1 MAKDYYDI
9 LGISKTASADAI
21 KKAYRKLAVKYHP
34 DKNPGDKAAEE
45 KFKEVSR
52 AYEVLSDEKK
62 RKQYD
67 QFGPDVFER
76 TGGQG
81 YGPGTGG
88 FSGGQGGF
96 SSGGFNFSGFSD
108 PRDIFSQVFGG
119 GGGGFSFDDLLGGMR
134 NGRSSRRRTSGGAR
148 KGEDLNCRVEI
159 DLEDAVLGADK
170 KIRIAKDETCPSCG
184 GSGAEPGSTRKSCP
198 SCGGSGFIVSGQGFF
213 QSQEACPACHGTGS
227 VILRPCKRCDGKGT
241 VRVDKELQIHIP
253 PGVDEGSKLRVSGQG
268 APGSGG
274 GPAGNLYV
282 IIALRPHDVF
292 ERKGQ
297 DLICELPIPLESAI
311 QGGVVDVPTISG
323 RTRMKIAPGTQNGTL
338 LRLRG
343 KGIPALKGGA
353 RGDQIVRIFVEL
365 PSGLTSEQTRAIAS
379 LGLGPANYPK
389 QAEFRAKAAK
399 FLHT

>member
-1 MAKDYYDI
+1 MAKDYYET
-9 LGISKTASADAI
+9 LGIAKTASADEI

-45 KFKEVSR
+45 KFKEVSK
-52 AYEVLSDEKK
+52 AYEVLSDDKK

-67 QFGPDVFER
+67 QFGPDLFER

-81 YGPGTGG
+81 YGAPPGGG
-88 FSGGQGGF
+88 PGGF
-96 SSGGFNFSGFSD
+96 SSSNFNFSGFSD

-134 NGRSSRRRTSGGAR
+134 NGRGRRRTSGSSAR
-148 KGEDLNCRVEI
+148 KGEDLSYRVEI

-170 KIRIAKDETCPSCG
+170 KIRIAKDEACPSCG
-184 GSGAEPGSTRKSCP
+184 GSGAEPGSGRKSCP
-198 SCGGSGFIVSGQGFF
+198 SCGGSGYVVSGQGFL
-213 QSQEACPACHGTGS
+213 QMQEACQACHGTGS
-227 VILRPCKRCDGKGT
+227 VILHPCKRCGGSGV
-241 VRVDKELQIHIP
+241 VRVEKELQIHIP

-268 APGSGG
+268 GPGTGG

-282 IIALRPHDVF
+282 IIALKPHAVF
-292 ERKGQ
+292 ERNGQ
-297 DLICELPIPLESAI
+297 DLICELPVPLETAL
-311 QGGVVDVPTISG
+311 QGGIVDVPTISG
-323 RTRMKIAPGTQNGTL
+323 RTRMKIAPGTQNGTM

-343 KGIPALKGGA
+343 KGVPALKGGA

-365 PSGLTSEQTRAIAS
+365 PSGLTAAQMKTIAS
-379 LGLGPANYPK
+379 LGLTESNYPK
-389 QAEFRAKAAK
+389 QAEFRARAAK

>member
-1 MAKDYYDI
+1 MAKDYYET
-9 LGISKTASADAI
+9 LGIAKTASADEI

-45 KFKEVSR
+45 KFKEVSK
-52 AYEVLSDEKK
+52 AYEVLSDDKK

-67 QFGPDVFER
+67 QFGPDLFER

-81 YGPGTGG
+81 YGAPPGGG
-88 FSGGQGGF
+88 PGGF
-96 SSGGFNFSGFSD
+96 SSSNFNFSGFSD

-134 NGRSSRRRTSGGAR
+134 NGRGRRRSSGSSAR
-148 KGEDLNCRVEI
+148 KGEDLSYRVEI

-170 KIRIAKDETCPSCG
+170 KIRIAKDEACPSCG
-184 GSGAEPGSTRKSCP
+184 GSGAEPGSGRKSCP
-198 SCGGSGFIVSGQGFF
+198 SCGGSGYVVSGQGFL
-213 QSQEACPACHGTGS
+213 QMQEACQACHGTGS
-227 VILRPCKRCDGKGT
+227 VILHPCKRCGGSGV
-241 VRVDKELQIHIP
+241 VRVEKELQIHIP

-268 APGSGG
+268 GPGIGG

-282 IIALRPHDVF
+282 IIALKPHSVF
-292 ERKGQ
+292 ERNGQ
-297 DLICELPIPLESAI
+297 DLICELPVPLETAL
-311 QGGVVDVPTISG
+311 QGGIVDVPTISG
-323 RTRMKIAPGTQNGTL
+323 RTRMKIAPGTQNGTM

-343 KGIPALKGGA
+343 KGVPALKGGA

-365 PSGLTSEQTRAIAS
+365 PSGLTAAQLKTIAS
-379 LGLGPANYPK
+379 LGLTESNYPK
-389 QAEFRAKAAK
+389 QAEFRARAAK

>member
-1 MAKDYYDI
+1 MAKDYYET
-9 LGISKTASADAI
+9 LGIAKTASADEI

-45 KFKEVSR
+45 KFKEVSK
-52 AYEVLSDEKK
+52 AYEVLSDDKK

-67 QFGPDVFER
+67 QFGPDLFER

-81 YGPGTGG
+81 YGAPPGGG
-88 FSGGQGGF
+88 PGGF
-96 SSGGFNFSGFSD
+96 SSSNFNFSGFSD

-134 NGRSSRRRTSGGAR
+134 NGRGRRRASGSSAR
-148 KGEDLNCRVEI
+148 KGEDLSYRVEI

-170 KIRIAKDETCPSCG
+170 KIRIAKDEACPSCG
-184 GSGAEPGSTRKSCP
+184 GSGAEPGSGRKSCP
-198 SCGGSGFIVSGQGFF
+198 SCGGSGYVVSGQGFL
-213 QSQEACPACHGTGS
+213 QMQEACQACHGTGS
-227 VILRPCKRCDGKGT
+227 VILHPCKRCGGSGV
-241 VRVDKELQIHIP
+241 VRVEKELQIHIP

-268 APGSGG
+268 GPGVGG

-282 IIALRPHDVF
+282 IIALKPHAVF
-292 ERKGQ
+292 ERNGQ
-297 DLICELPIPLESAI
+297 DLICELPVPLETAL
-311 QGGVVDVPTISG
+311 QGGIVDVPTISG
-323 RTRMKIAPGTQNGTL
+323 RTRMKIAPGTQNGTM

-343 KGIPALKGGA
+343 KGVPALKGGA

-365 PSGLTSEQTRAIAS
+365 PSGLTSAQLKTIAS
-379 LGLGPANYPK
+379 LGLTESNYPK
-389 QAEFRAKAAK
+389 QAEFRARAAK

>member
-1 MAKDYYDI
+1 MAKDYYET
-9 LGISKTASADAI
+9 LGIAKTASADEI

-45 KFKEVSR
+45 KFKEVSK
-52 AYEVLSDEKK
+52 AYEVLSDDKK

-67 QFGPDVFER
+67 QFGPELFER

-81 YGPGTGG
+81 YGAPPGGG
-88 FSGGQGGF
+88 PGGF
-96 SSGGFNFSGFSD
+96 SSSNFNFSGFSD

-134 NGRSSRRRTSGGAR
+134 NGRGRRRSSGSSVR
-148 KGEDLNCRVEI
+148 KGEDLSYRVEI

-170 KIRIAKDETCPSCG
+170 KIRIAKDEACPSCG
-184 GSGAEPGSTRKSCP
+184 GSGAEPGSGRKSCP
-198 SCGGSGFIVSGQGFF
+198 SCGGSGYVVSGQGFL
-213 QSQEACPACHGTGS
+213 QMQEACQACHGTGS
-227 VILRPCKRCDGKGT
+227 VILHPCKRCGGSGV
-241 VRVDKELQIHIP
+241 VRVEKELQIHIP

-268 APGSGG
+268 GPGTGG

-282 IIALRPHDVF
+282 IIALKPHAVF
-292 ERKGQ
+292 ERNGQ
-297 DLICELPIPLESAI
+297 DLICELPVPLETAL
-311 QGGVVDVPTISG
+311 QGGIVDVPTISG
-323 RTRMKIAPGTQNGTL
+323 RTRMKIAPGTQNGTM

-343 KGIPALKGGA
+343 KGVPALKGGA

-365 PSGLTSEQTRAIAS
+365 PSGLTAAQLKTIAS
-379 LGLGPANYPK
+379 LGLTKSNYPK
-389 QAEFRAKAAK
+389 QADFRARAAK

>member
-1 MAKDYYDI
+1 MAKDYYDV
-9 LGISKTASADAI
+9 LGIAKTASADEI

-67 QFGPDVFER
+67 QFGPDLFER

-81 YGPGTGG
+81 YGPPPG
-88 FSGGQGGF
+88 GGQGGF
-96 SSGGFNFSGFSD
+96 SSSNFNFSGFSD

-134 NGRSSRRRTSGGAR
+134 NGRSSRRRSSGAR
-148 KGEDLNCRVEI
+148 KGEDMNCRVEI
-159 DLEDAVLGADK
+159 DLEDAILGADK
-170 KIRIAKDETCPSCG
+170 KIRISKEETCPSCG

-227 VILRPCKRCDGKGT
+227 VILHPCKRCGGGGV

-253 PGVDEGSKLRVSGQG
+253 PGVGEGSKLRVSGQG
-268 APGSGG
+268 GPGSGG

-282 IIALRPHDVF
+282 IISLRPHPVF
-292 ERKGQ
+292 ERKDQ
-297 DLICELPIPLESAI
+297 DLICELPITLECALK
-311 QGGVVDVPTISG
+311 GGIVDVPTVSG
-323 RTRMKIAPGTQNGTL
+323 RTRMKIAPGTQNGTM

-343 KGIPALKGGA
+343 KGVPALKGGV
-353 RGDQIVRIFVEL
+353 RGDQLVRIFVEI
-365 PSGLTSEQTRAIAS
+365 PSGLTAQQTDAIAS
-379 LGLGPANYPK
+379 LGLTDANYPK

>member
-1 MAKDYYDI
+1 MAKDYYET
-9 LGISKTASADAI
+9 LGIAKTASADEI

-45 KFKEVSR
+45 KFKEVSK
-52 AYEVLSDEKK
+52 AYEVLSDDKK

-67 QFGPDVFER
+67 QFGPDLFER

-81 YGPGTGG
+81 YGAPPGGG
-88 FSGGQGGF
+88 PGGF
-96 SSGGFNFSGFSD
+96 SSSNFNFSGFSD

-134 NGRSSRRRTSGGAR
+134 NGRGRRRTSGSSAR
-148 KGEDLNCRVEI
+148 KGEDLSYRVEI

-170 KIRIAKDETCPSCG
+170 KIRIAKDEACPSCG
-184 GSGAEPGSTRKSCP
+184 GSGAEPGSARKSCP
-198 SCGGSGFIVSGQGFF
+198 SCGGSGFVVSGQGFL
-213 QSQEACPACHGTGS
+213 QMQEACQACHGTGS
-227 VILRPCKRCDGKGT
+227 VILHPCKRCGGSGV
-241 VRVDKELQIHIP
+241 VRVEKELQIHIP

-268 APGSGG
+268 GPGVGG

-282 IIALRPHDVF
+282 IIALKPHAVF
-292 ERKGQ
+292 ERNGQ
-297 DLICELPIPLESAI
+297 DLICELPVPLETAL
-311 QGGVVDVPTISG
+311 QGGIVDVPTISG
-323 RTRMKIAPGTQNGTL
+323 RTRMKIAPGTQNGTM

-343 KGIPALKGGA
+343 KGVPALKGGA

-365 PSGLTSEQTRAIAS
+365 PSGLTSAQLKTIAS
-379 LGLGPANYPK
+379 LGLTESNYPK
-389 QAEFRAKAAK
+389 QAEFRARAAK

>member
-1 MAKDYYDI
+1 MAKDYYET
-9 LGISKTASADAI
+9 LGIAKTASADEI

-45 KFKEVSR
+45 KFKEVSK
-52 AYEVLSDEKK
+52 AYEVLSDDKK

-67 QFGPDVFER
+67 QFGPDLFER

-81 YGPGTGG
+81 YGAPPGGG
-88 FSGGQGGF
+88 PGGF
-96 SSGGFNFSGFSD
+96 SSSNFNFSGFSD

-134 NGRSSRRRTSGGAR
+134 NGRGRRRTSGSSAR
-148 KGEDLNCRVEI
+148 KGEDLSYRVEI

-170 KIRIAKDETCPSCG
+170 KIRIAKDEACPACG
-184 GSGAEPGSTRKSCP
+184 GSGAEPGSARKSCP
-198 SCGGSGFIVSGQGFF
+198 SCGGSGFVVSGQGFL
-213 QSQEACPACHGTGS
+213 QMQEACQACHGTGS
-227 VILRPCKRCDGKGT
+227 VILHPCKRCGGSGV
-241 VRVDKELQIHIP
+241 VRVEKELQIHIP

-268 APGSGG
+268 GPGTGG

-282 IIALRPHDVF
+282 IIALKPHAVF
-292 ERKGQ
+292 ERNGQ
-297 DLICELPIPLESAI
+297 DLICELPVPLETAL
-311 QGGVVDVPTISG
+311 QGGIVDVPTISG
-323 RTRMKIAPGTQNGTL
+323 RTRMKIAPGTQNGTM

-343 KGIPALKGGA
+343 KGVPALKGGA

-365 PSGLTSEQTRAIAS
+365 PSGLTAAQMKTIAS
-379 LGLGPANYPK
+379 LGLTESNYPK
-389 QAEFRAKAAK
+389 QAEFRARAAK

>member
-1 MAKDYYDI
+1 MAKDYYET
-9 LGISKTASADAI
+9 LGIAKTASADEI

-45 KFKEVSR
+45 KFKEVSK
-52 AYEVLSDEKK
+52 AYEVLSDDKK

-67 QFGPDVFER
+67 QFGPDLFER

-81 YGPGTGG
+81 YGAPPGGG
-88 FSGGQGGF
+88 PGGF
-96 SSGGFNFSGFSD
+96 SSSNFNFSGFSD

-134 NGRSSRRRTSGGAR
+134 NGRGRRRSSGSSAR
-148 KGEDLNCRVEI
+148 KGEDLSYRVEI

-170 KIRIAKDETCPSCG
+170 KIRIAKDEACPACG
-184 GSGAEPGSTRKSCP
+184 GSGAEPGSARKSCP
-198 SCGGSGFIVSGQGFF
+198 SCGGSGFVVSGQGFL
-213 QSQEACPACHGTGS
+213 QMQEACQACHGTGS
-227 VILRPCKRCDGKGT
+227 VILHPCKRCGGSGV
-241 VRVDKELQIHIP
+241 VRVEKELQIHIP

-268 APGSGG
+268 GPGTGG

-282 IIALRPHDVF
+282 IIALKPHAVF
-292 ERKGQ
+292 ERNGQ
-297 DLICELPIPLESAI
+297 DLICELPVPLETAL
-311 QGGVVDVPTISG
+311 QGGIVDVPTISG
-323 RTRMKIAPGTQNGTL
+323 RTRMKIAPGTQNGTM

-343 KGIPALKGGA
+343 KGVPALKGGA

-365 PSGLTSEQTRAIAS
+365 PSGLTAAQMKTIAS
-379 LGLGPANYPK
+379 LGLTESNYPK
-389 QAEFRAKAAK
+389 QAEFRARAAK

>member
-1 MAKDYYDI
+1 MAKDYYET
-9 LGISKTASADAI
+9 LGIAKTASADEI

-45 KFKEVSR
+45 KFKEVSK
-52 AYEVLSDEKK
+52 AYEVLSDDKK

-67 QFGPDVFER
+67 QFGPDLFER

-81 YGPGTGG
+81 YGAPPGGG
-88 FSGGQGGF
+88 PGGF
-96 SSGGFNFSGFSD
+96 SSSNFNFSGFSD

-134 NGRSSRRRTSGGAR
+134 NGRGRRRTSGSSAR
-148 KGEDLNCRVEI
+148 KGEDLSYRVEI

-170 KIRIAKDETCPSCG
+170 KIRIAKDEACPSCG
-184 GSGAEPGSTRKSCP
+184 GSGAEPGSARKSCP
-198 SCGGSGFIVSGQGFF
+198 SCGGSGYVVSGQGFL
-213 QSQEACPACHGTGS
+213 QMQEACQACHGTGS
-227 VILRPCKRCDGKGT
+227 VILHPCKRCGGSGV
-241 VRVDKELQIHIP
+241 VRVEKELQIHIP

-268 APGSGG
+268 GPGVGG

-282 IIALRPHDVF
+282 IIALKPHAVF
-292 ERKGQ
+292 ERNGQ
-297 DLICELPIPLESAI
+297 DLICELPVPLETAL
-311 QGGVVDVPTISG
+311 QGGIVDVPTISG
-323 RTRMKIAPGTQNGTL
+323 RTRMKIAPGTQNGTM

-343 KGIPALKGGA
+343 KGVPALKGGA

-365 PSGLTSEQTRAIAS
+365 PSGLTSAQLKTIAS
-379 LGLGPANYPK
+379 LGLTESNYPK
-389 QAEFRAKAAK
+389 QAEFRARAAK

>member
-1 MAKDYYDI
+1 MAKDYYET
-9 LGISKTASADAI
+9 LGIAKTASADEI

-45 KFKEVSR
+45 KFKEVSK
-52 AYEVLSDEKK
+52 AYEVLSDDKK

-67 QFGPDVFER
+67 QFGPDLFER

-81 YGPGTGG
+81 YGPQPGG
-88 FSGGQGGF
+88 GPGGF
-96 SSGGFNFSGFSD
+96 SSSNFNFSGFSD
-108 PRDIFSQVFGG
+108 PRDIFSQVFGS

-134 NGRSSRRRTSGGAR
+134 NGRGSRRRSAGGGAR
-148 KGEDLNCRVEI
+148 KGEDLSYRVEI

-184 GSGAEPGSTRKSCP
+184 GSGAEPGSARKSCP
-198 SCGGSGFIVSGQGFF
+198 SCGGSGFVVSGQGFL
-213 QSQEACPACHGTGS
+213 QMQEACQACHGTGS
-227 VILRPCKRCDGKGT
+227 VILHPCKRCGGGGT
-241 VRVDKELQIHIP
+241 IRVEKELQIHIP

-268 APGSGG
+268 GPGSGG

-282 IIALRPHDVF
+282 VIALKPHNVF
-292 ERKGQ
+292 ERNGQ
-297 DLICELPIPLESAI
+297 DLICELPVPLETAL
-311 QGGVVDVPTISG
+311 QGGIVDVPTISG
-323 RTRMKIAPGTQNGTL
+323 RTRMKIAPGTQNGTM

-343 KGIPALKGGA
+343 KGVPALKGGA

-365 PSGLTSEQTRAIAS
+365 PTGLTSAQLKAVAA
-379 LGLGPANYPK
+379 LGLTESNYPR
-389 QAEFRAKAAK
+389 QAEFRARAAK